1 MSDLLKY
8 IAQFGDRT
16 FDDVPFGDA
25 DNLALCEI
33 FYLPFEHV
41 ISDSFDAEPVPFDDA
56 SRALFALRGNRHRRV
71 GLVLSKESSREMM
84 AMRTTPR
91 FSQIKLWAA
100 RSAFARPALQF
111 GCMTAL
117 LPDGTAVIVFRGTDD
132 TLAGWHEDLDL
143 YLNDGMMSYPLAEAY
158 LKEAAARLDGDL
170 IICGHSK
177 GGNLALY
184 TALTADEATRKRIK
198 AVYNNDGPGFRKYRR
213 YETGVYDE
221 LLPRY
226 RHLVPSASMLGM
238 MLAHD
243 YDYTVVKNRRIVGLL
258 QHDLTFWR
266 VQDGAVATRDDLWG
280 FAKFTDLLLANLI
293 FRIRDEHC
301 EILDFTANQFLD
313 GAKVETLTEAI
324 KILPVVAVRVLGAWC
339 GMEKD
344 KRTLFRRTLHGVT
357 DITVRTALRFRK
369 GDVPAAPSEAGM
381 LRKPGRP
388 VVTVARRQF
397 GQSVEPVP
405 VNA

>member
-8 IAQFGDRT
+8 IEQFGGRT

-33 FYLPFEHV
+33 FYLPFEQ
-41 ISDSFDAEPVPFDDA
+41 IIRPDFDASPVPFDEA
-56 SRALFALRGNRHRRV
+56 SRALFALRGNRHRRM
-71 GLVLSKESSREMM
+71 GFVLSKESSKEMM
-84 AMRTTPR
+84 AMCGRPR
-91 FSQIKLWAA
+91 FSQMKLWAA
-100 RSAFARPALQF
+100 RSAFKKPALQF

-117 LPDGTAVIVFRGTDD
+117 LPDNTAVVIFRGTDD
-132 TLAGWHEDLDL
+132 SLVGWHEDLDL
-143 YLNDGMMSYPLAEAY
+143 YLNDGMMSYPLAEEY
-158 LKEAAARLDGDL
+158 LKEVAAHFDGDL

-184 TALTADEATRKRIK
+184 AALTADEAVRSRIK
-198 AVYNNDGPGFRKYRR
+198 AVYNNDGPGFRNYRR
-213 YETGVYDE
+213 YETGAYDE

-243 YDYTVVKNRRIVGLL
+243 YDYTVVKNRRIIGLL

-266 VQDGAVATRDDLWG
+266 VEDGALVTRDDLWG

-313 GAKVETLTEAI
+313 GAKVETLTEAV
-324 KILPVVAVRVLGAWC
+324 KILPIVAVRVLGAWLS
-339 GMEKD
+339 MEQKD
-344 KRTLFRRTLHGVT
+344 RTLFRRTLHGVT

-388 VVTVARRQF
+388 VVTKAFRQMPPA
-397 GQSVEPVP
+397 EPEP